1 MYSENKIL
9 ISEPGSKWL
18 ATAGSGDVLSGII
31 GALLAM
37 GKNPFT
43 AAGLG
48 VLIHSEA
55 GKIGGPGLTAET
67 LIDQLPQVLK
77 KFL

>member
-1 MYSENKIL
+1 
-9 ISEPGSKWL
+9 
-18 ATAGSGDVLSGII
+18 
-31 GALLAM
+31 M